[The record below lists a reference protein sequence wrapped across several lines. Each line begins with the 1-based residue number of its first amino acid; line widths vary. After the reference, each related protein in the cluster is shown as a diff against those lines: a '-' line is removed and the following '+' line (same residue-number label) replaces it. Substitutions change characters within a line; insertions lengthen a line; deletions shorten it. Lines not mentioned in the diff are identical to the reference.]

1 MRSFFVKDYD
11 EQVGSE
17 QSHIKIICDTMS
29 CSKPI
34 EYSRSF
40 EKGKSFNCSE
50 YEQGRT
56 YYNNDFLQDFVIY
69 KGCLYVCIKET
80 TDIPNDSE
88 N

>member
-1 MRSFFVKDYD
+1 MRSFFVKDRN
-11 EQVGSE
+11 SNF
-17 QSHIKIICDTMS
+17 SNKTA